1 MIHKFNRW
9 RNNKKY
15 NEAYLDFEGGRIIE
29 EEKKGRI
36 EIGPNEYIEED
47 TMITIVRPVDPNKK
61 KSKETENE
69 SQGPGELDEDN
80 RVVEKPKSKLAY
92 FWPIFWLLFLVTAL
106 YYFLPFSKELLNKDI
121 SDYIPSVADVAVD
134 NTLNEEEKEVVEIT
148 TEDNEMSNDTES
160 GETILKQDSET
171 ESNIELNLGSMIEGA
186 RENSPIDIQMTN
198 DTTKIY
204 ADIHALIVQQTQELR
219 NVVQQYVSRNA
230 QHVQMASLGG
240 RIEIRLN
247 QASYRLNQI
256 EDDVLKNILLQ
267 RIDRLSEMSKMT
279 SKFDRSNAMD
289 ATNSFIEAEN
299 NDSKQFVDQFLNH
312 LDNEGRSYKLEDG
325 YITFN

>member
-61 KSKETENE
+61 KSKEHENE
-69 SQGPGELDEDN
+69 NQGPGELDEDN

-134 NTLNEEEKEVVEIT
+134 NTLNEEKKEVEEIT
-148 TEDNEMSNDTES
+148 
-160 GETILKQDSET
+160 T
-171 ESNIELNLGSMIEGA
+171 ESNIELDLGSMIEGA

-204 ADIHALIVQQTQELR
+204 ADVHALIVQQTQELR

-247 QASYRLNQI
+247 QANYRLNQI
-256 EDDVLKNILLQ
+256 EDDVLKSILLQ
-267 RIDRLSEMSKMT
+267 RIERLSEMTKKT

-299 NDSKQFVDQFLNH
+299 NDSKQFIDQFLNH

-325 YITFN
+325 FITFN